1 MRRTLD
7 LDHCLSNR
15 RKLKLR
21 RRDQVLESKTKVHV
35 DQLLSP
41 AGHPV
46 TVVRFEGDIAA
57 TSKDAVLGVYQRL
70 PAESSKLILLDFSK
84 VGYINSS
91 GITLVIQ
98 LLIEAYQSARKI
110 YAFGLSPHFT
120 KVFTV
125 AGITSYAGLFHSE
138 ADALTAL

>member
-1 MRRTLD
+1 M
-7 LDHCLSNR
+7 
-15 RKLKLR
+15 
-21 RRDQVLESKTKVHV
+21 ESKTKVHV
-35 DQLLSP
+35 DRVLSP

-70 PAESSKLILLDFSK
+70 PGESTKVILLDFSK
-84 VGYINSS
+84 VGYINST

-138 ADALTAL
+138 SEALEAL

>member
-1 MRRTLD
+1 M
-7 LDHCLSNR
+7 
-15 RKLKLR
+15 
-21 RRDQVLESKTKVHV
+21 ESKTKVHV

-46 TVVRFEGDIAA
+46 AVVRFEGDIAA
-57 TSKDAVLGVYQRL
+57 TSKDVVLGTYQRL
-70 PAESSKLILLDFSK
+70 PRELSKLVLLDFSK

-98 LLIEAYQSARKI
+98 LLMEAYQSARKI

-125 AGITSYAGLFHSE
+125 AGITDYAGLFHSE
-138 ADALTAL
+138 AEALKAL

>member
-1 MRRTLD
+1 MEI
-7 LDHCLSNR
+7 
-15 RKLKLR
+15 KA
-21 RRDQVLESKTKVHV
+21 KVHV
-35 DQLLSP
+35 DHRLSP

-46 TVVRFEGDIAA
+46 TVFQFEGDIAS

-70 PAESSKLILLDFSK
+70 PRESSKLILLDFSK

-98 LLIEAYQSARKI
+98 LLREAYQSARKI
-110 YAFGLSPHFT
+110 YAFGLSPHSA

-125 AGITSYAGLFHSE
+125 AGITSYAGLFQSE

>member
-1 MRRTLD
+1 M
-7 LDHCLSNR
+7 
-15 RKLKLR
+15 
-21 RRDQVLESKTKVHV
+21 ESKTKVHM

-46 TVVRFEGDIAA
+46 TVVRFEGEIAA

-70 PAESSKLILLDFSK
+70 PRESSKLILLDFSK

-98 LLIEAYQSARKI
+98 LLMEAYQSARKI

-125 AGITSYAGLFHSE
+125 AGITNYAGLFHSE
-138 ADALTAL
+138 AEALTAL

>member
-1 MRRTLD
+1 MEI
-7 LDHCLSNR
+7 
-15 RKLKLR
+15 KA
-21 RRDQVLESKTKVHV
+21 KVHV

-57 TSKDAVLGVYQRL
+57 TSKDAVLGAYQRL
-70 PAESSKLILLDFSK
+70 PRESSKLILLDFSK

-98 LLIEAYQSARKI
+98 LLREAYQSARKI
-110 YAFGLSPHFT
+110 NAFGLSPHFT

-125 AGITSYAGLFHSE
+125 AGIASYARLFHSE